1 MASAGWT
8 HLSTVPILLAAD
20 AAAGGEGLKEFLVL
34 FVPLFLIWYFLVI
47 MPQQRQRK
55 KTQEMLGNLKAG
67 DKVLTSGG
75 IYGTIA
81 GFRGEIVQLQVA
93 SQVKLDVARS
103 AVTAMQPTA
112 SEVEAAAANDS
123 GTQAVAEQRAV
134 SRKQ

>member
-8 HLSTVPILLAAD
+8 HLSTYPMVLAAD
-20 AAAGGEGLKEFLVL
+20 AAGGEGLKEFLVL

-55 KTQEMLGNLKAG
+55 KTQGMLGSLKIG

-75 IYGTIA
+75 IYGSIA

-93 SQVKLDVARS
+93 SQVKIDVARS
-103 AVTAMQPTA
+103 AISAMQGTPGEA
-112 SEVEAAAANDS
+112 EAAAKDS
-123 GTQAVAEQRAV
+123 AKLSAAEQKAAG
-134 SRKQ
+134 RK